1 MRREKKLQAK
11 TKLIADIMNY
21 IANGH
26 MIDETGAMARQLCKC
41 YFPNADKIMVNE
53 VEVYAITLQEYYYAN
68 MCIDECIGKYKE
80 IPTQRHTDALR
91 RSDRACVKEICWGH
105 ILLGESATESH
116 I

>member
-21 IANGH
+21 IADGH

-53 VEVYAITLQEYYYAN
+53 IEDYAIILQKCYYSN
-68 MCIDECIGKYKE
+68 MSVDECIGKYKE
-80 IPTQRHTDALR
+80 ISTQRHADASKR
-91 RSDRACVKEICWGH
+91 RDRACAKEIC
-105 ILLGESATESH
+105 
-116 I
+116 